1 MSDSAPTPTQQ
12 AAAWLADCG
21 AALERADLDAA
32 LALFDADS
40 YWRDLVA
47 FTWNITTMEGPDAIR
62 AMLENTLAA
71 AKPSGWQIEGEAS
84 AAGGVTE
91 CWFTFETAVGRGKGH
106 LRLKN
111 DRC

>member
-12 AAAWLADCG
+12 AAAWLADFG
-21 AALERADLDAA
+21 VALERADLDAA
-32 LALFDADS
+32 LAMFDNES

-71 AKPSGWQIEGEAS
+71 TKPSGWQIAGQAS
-84 AAGGVTE
+84 AANGVTE
-91 CWFTFETAVGRGKGH
+91 CWLTDACLMKFDIQNG
-106 LRLKN
+106 
-111 DRC
+111 

>member
-12 AAAWLADCG
+12 VAAWLADFG
-21 AALERADLDAA
+21 AALERSDLDAA
-32 LALFDADS
+32 VAMFDAES

-62 AMLENTLAA
+62 AMLATTLAET
-71 AKPSGWQIEGEAS
+71 KPSNWQIEGEAS

-91 CWFTFETAVGRGKGH
+91 CWLTFETAVARGKGH
-106 LRLKN
+106 LRL
-111 DRC
+111 